1 MAKKKYVNVL
11 VNLRFFDFE
20 GGFWGLVD
28 KEGREWL
35 PINLTDE
42 WTSKGDIKV
51 MVSFLVNVE
60 VVSLVNWGTP
70 IEIIEIKNA

>member
-1 MAKKKYVNVL
+1 MAKKKYLNVL

-51 MVSFLVNVE
+51 MVSFLVNE
-60 VVSLVNWGTP
+60 AVVSLVNWGTP
-70 IEIIEIKNA
+70 VEIIEIKNA